1 MSWSALR
8 RRTGHPKRTHRSLKE
23 DANHPESLDPIRSF
37 LIDSGGLKA
46 LCTVICAKLF
56 HRVGVPI
63 VNRVNLNLQCALH
76 TKFITDDTM
85 CATVVAVKILISSY
99 LFQFLQS
106 ARNFATTIERARQ
119 QFDFDRA
126 IASHRVARCP
136 STRLLKRY
144 RCFFA
149 RAVVNRM
156 QCVSIPD
163 AC

>member
-1 MSWSALR
+1 MRARKVWRADDVIVR
-8 RRTGHPKRTHRSLKE
+8 VKATHRSPKE

-85 CATVVAVKILISSY
+85 CATVAAVKILISSY

-106 ARNFATTIERARQ
+106 
-119 QFDFDRA
+119 
-126 IASHRVARCP
+126 
-136 STRLLKRY
+136 
-144 RCFFA
+144 
-149 RAVVNRM
+149 
-156 QCVSIPD
+156 
-163 AC
+163 